1 MSSKMRRI
9 RWIDEQI
16 RANRYPN
23 AHKVKEK
30 FELRST
36 RVVYEDRNYMV
47 NELHAPIEYSR
58 TKEGWYYTVPTYFL
72 PAIMLKKEEV
82 AAHRQLCV
90 HEPVNPR
97 RYYVGP
103 LLHPQ

>member
-23 AHKVKEK
+23 ANKVKEK

-36 RVVYEDRNYMV
+36 RIVYEDQ
-47 NELHAPIEYSR
+47 ELYG
-58 TKEGWYYTVPTYFL
+58 K
-72 PAIMLKKEEV
+72 
-82 AAHRQLCV
+82 
-90 HEPVNPR
+90 
-97 RYYVGP
+97 
-103 LLHPQ
+103 